1 MQRDPDGSVGFAG
14 DAPHLRY
21 GVSWNDYLLFF
32 QSDGGSMAMEMHEFE
47 VPQSYETTIMMR
59 HSGEER
65 DGELEFQFFCLPV
78 AAIHKDNRHLLDDPP
93 ALLSG
98 LGAESTPL
106 RVGQL
111 PDAILTL
118 LRVDYLGEDA
128 GSMLELVSN
137 PDWLAG
143 QREQDPEAAL
153 FAEYLAFAEVV
164 PFEQSEQKAAALAT
178 LARKSY
184 SKSVGVAGYSGF
196 SGLAP
201 VLIVPHVAVVFLAVV
216 GGVAGSLLVVDSV
229 GVVAGVAA
237 GPKTAGARAA
247 VRRGFRRLIRH
258 PDQPEPDNAER
269 DSSDQPSPTPEPET
283 PGKETPLSHEEVLE
297 KIEEL
302 KRHAPHLTIK
312 VTDRE
317 T

>member
-1 MQRDPDGSVGFAG
+1 
-14 DAPHLRY
+14 
-21 GVSWNDYLLFF
+21 
-32 QSDGGSMAMEMHEFE
+32 MAMEMHEFE
-47 VPQSYETTIMMR
+47 VPQSYETTITMR
-59 HSGEER
+59 HPKEER
-65 DGELEFQFFCLPV
+65 DHELEFQFFCLPV
-78 AAIHKDNRHLLDDPP
+78 AAIHKDNRPLLDNPP

-118 LRVDYLGEDA
+118 LRVDYLGEDT

-184 SKSVGVAGYSGF
+184 SKSVGVARYSGF

-247 VRRGFRRLIRH
+247 VRRGFGRLIRH
-258 PDQPEPDNAER
+258 PDQPEPDNAEQ
-269 DSSDQPSPTPEPET
+269 DSSDQPSSTPGPET
-283 PGKETPLSHEEVLE
+283 PGKEEEKKGRMDFLKGKNRKREIKPLPLE
-297 KIEEL
+297 FTGEPF
-302 KRHAPHLTIK
+302 RGCP
-312 VTDRE
+312 
-317 T
+317 

>member
-1 MQRDPDGSVGFAG
+1 M
-14 DAPHLRY
+14 
-21 GVSWNDYLLFF
+21 
-32 QSDGGSMAMEMHEFE
+32 GGSMAMEMHEFE
-47 VPQSYETTIMMR
+47 VPQSYETTITMR
-59 HSGEER
+59 HPKEER
-65 DGELEFQFFCLPV
+65 DHELEFQFFCLPV
-78 AAIHKDNRHLLDDPP
+78 AAIHKDNRPLLDNPP

-184 SKSVGVAGYSGF
+184 SKSVGVAR
-196 SGLAP
+196 LLRLLRP
-201 VLIVPHVAVVFLAVV
+201 RP
-216 GGVAGSLLVVDSV
+216 GSY
-229 GVVAGVAA
+229 
-237 GPKTAGARAA
+237 RAA
-247 VRRGFRRLIRH
+247 RGGGLPGGGRRRSR
-258 PDQPEPDNAER
+258 
-269 DSSDQPSPTPEPET
+269 QPSGRRQRRRCRGRGGGPQDSRGQGRGAARIRAADSP
-283 PGKETPLSHEEVLE
+283 PGPARTGQCRTGLE
-297 KIEEL
+297 RSAIVDA
-302 KRHAPHLTIK
+302 RT
-312 VTDRE
+312 
-317 T
+317 